1 MLPVYEVCYESKA
14 LEALCVERVAEKAKG
29 MRVTF
34 AFYSSWYLFAHGS
47 HQQCPV
53 CSQCRAPPSLQSHCA
68 RVNSSCLGQLEWK
81 PLLGRGEPS
90 LVSPWLYW
98 VEFSWGEGSM
108 EMGKDKWNHGGEE
121 EGVQVADTCPGWSQ
135 AGHMSCCPSSQ
146 GSQQSRW

>member
-81 PLLGRGEPS
+81 LCWGGENPLLSLHGFTGWNSAGERGPWRWGRINGIMEEKRRECR
-90 LVSPWLYW
+90 WLTPALA
-98 VEFSWGEGSM
+98 GA
-108 EMGKDKWNHGGEE
+108 K
-121 EGVQVADTCPGWSQ
+121 QDT
-135 AGHMSCCPSSQ
+135 
-146 GSQQSRW
+146 

>member
-1 MLPVYEVCYESKA
+1 MPCVFTVLSSTLPAVTLCPSKQLLSGSA
-14 LEALCVERVAEKAKG
+14 GVEA
-29 MRVTF
+29 
-34 AFYSSWYLFAHGS
+34 
-47 HQQCPV
+47 
-53 CSQCRAPPSLQSHCA
+53 
-68 RVNSSCLGQLEWK
+68 
-81 PLLGRGEPS
+81 LLGRGEPS

-146 GSQQSRW
+146 ESQQSRW